1 VLSREGGRFAFTVK
15 QRDWYHLATDVGL
28 RGSYKSMTLSDVKF
42 SPDGEHLSYAVNGAE
57 PVLVLD
63 SERVG
68 YYDEVLGP
76 VYDSV
81 GKGLG
86 YALRYQDLWHVTIR
100 RPAGTIRFETTD
112 DVSDLMLC
120 PSGEHF
126 AYAKTSPLG
135 GTTMIMLDTVPV
147 GEYREVE
154 GLAFSPDGKHLA
166 FAAAEGTRWRVVFKG
181 VASGL
186 CESVRQL
193 VISPGGEHW
202 ACWEDREDGED
213 RARAIVDGVK
223 GKDYDATLSRIVFDN
238 EHQLHYVARRRNT
251 YYRVIV
257 SLDK

>member
-1 VLSREGGRFAFTVK
+1 MDLHGRLLAYFAKSRRTPVVLVVNGSYRRPDDTVIEGSLVLSREGGRFAFTVK
-15 QRDWYHLATDVGL
+15 QKDWYHLATDVGL
-28 RGSYKSMTLSDVKF
+28 RGSYKSMTLSNVMF
-42 SPDGEHLSYAVNGAE
+42 SPDGEHLSYTVDGTE

-63 SERVG
+63 SETVG

-86 YALRYQDLWHVTIR
+86 YALRYQDLWHVTIQ

-126 AYAKTSPLG
+126 AYARTSPLG
-135 GTTMIMLDTVPV
+135 GVTIMLDTVPV

-154 GLAFSPDGKHLA
+154 GLTFSPDGRNLA
-166 FAAAEGTRWRVVFKG
+166 FAAAEGNKWRVVFKG

-186 CESVRQL
+186 YESVLPPDAERPIAAPPPDIRPL
-193 VISPGGEHW
+193 SPEP
-202 ACWEDREDGED
+202 
-213 RARAIVDGVK
+213 
-223 GKDYDATLSRIVFDN
+223 L
-238 EHQLHYVARRRNT
+238 
-251 YYRVIV
+251 
-257 SLDK
+257 